1 LGGIIIKMESF
12 QSQQNNNAFAAPQ
25 ITNPPLHQ
33 YFGGN
38 DQDTSPMMENFP
50 MGPFYGDEND
60 AGNMDDSNEAKRRR
74 IARVRRLVPG

>member
-1 LGGIIIKMESF
+1 
-12 QSQQNNNAFAAPQ
+12 
-25 ITNPPLHQ
+25 
-33 YFGGN
+33 
-38 DQDTSPMMENFP
+38 MMENFP

>member
-1 LGGIIIKMESF
+1 MESF
-12 QSQQNNNAFAAPQ
+12 QPQQNNNAFATPQ
-25 ITNPPLHQ
+25 TTNPPLHQ
-33 YFGGN
+33 YFGSN

-74 IARVRRLVPG
+74 IARVRRLFPG